1 MISNI
6 TDQII
11 PEIKECQER
20 PLDDIYPFVFVDAVH
35 FNVRKDNH
43 VLKKN

>member
-35 FNVRKDNH
+35 FNVRKDNN